1 MTPFRRLE
9 AVACPLP
16 MPNIDTDQLIPARFM
31 RKPRSVGYQTFLLHD
46 HRFDAS
52 GNEIADFPLNQPEW
66 RDAKIVVAGANFGC
80 GSSRESA
87 VYALMDY
94 GIRAVIA
101 PSFGD
106 IFRNNAMKNGLLP
119 VRLAEKAVAE
129 LIDALEKSPARILTV
144 DLPGQWAG
152 FSEDNA
158 YTFEIDSFAKH
169 CLLNGLDDI
178 QLTLE
183 YADAINAFEIKMRN
197 DSPWILPASTS

>member
-9 AVACPLP
+9 AVAGALP
-16 MPNIDTDQLIPARFM
+16 MSNIDTDQLIPARFM
-31 RKPRSVGYQTFLLHD
+31 RKPRSLGYQTFLLHD
-46 HRFDAS
+46 HRFDTS
-52 GNEIADFPLNQPEW
+52 GNELPDFQLNRPEW
-66 RDAKIVVAGANFGC
+66 RHVRIVVAGANFGC

-119 VRLAEKAVAE
+119 VRLAEKAVAK
-129 LIDALEKSPARILTV
+129 LTDALEQLPGRTLIV

-152 FSEDNA
+152 FSEDNS
-158 YTFEIDSFAKH
+158 YTFEIDPFAKH

-183 YADAINAFEIKMRN
+183 HADAINAFEVNRRTE
-197 DSPWILPASTS
+197 SPWMLPAPKS